1 MQIIGWLQVAAFA
14 QSDFE
19 QTGFAQTVFV
29 QTRPRAQHRRM
40 VNDPG
45 KLARIEV

>member
-1 MQIIGWLQVAAFA
+1 VQIIGWLQVAAFA

-19 QTGFAQTVFV
+19 QTVFAQTVFA
-29 QTRPRAQHRRM
+29 QTRGRVQYRRT
-40 VNDPG
+40 VNGLG